1 MHQMLIFCVSVNVR
15 NFDLVQ
21 CIHENYNNM
30 KQTQDQILKGG
41 HVNIC
46 AEGDGLSDPF
56 LKYTFCWLT
65 CLESC
70 SSEVMF
76 ISRSWALDHKNHTE
90 WQLTGGWENGPG
102 QSQRVNVHSE
112 IVEFFFS
119 HQNSSEWCKQRWW
132 DLNQSLTYLY
142 SDSYVFQISS
152 YFKPRKYYSG
162 HVCHISS
169 GIKLQGWMK
178 FSETLRTSLKIW
190 MGIIIISST
199 FYVSFLWILAN
210 EICFSSLCG
219 YPPLSWSN
227 RVSVLWSHH
236 IASFAVNS
244 SLY

>member
-132 DLNQSLTYLY
+132 DLNQSLTYYTLTVMSSRY
-142 SDSYVFQISS
+142 HLILNWGNIILVMYVISHPVLNCRVEWNLVKLCAHPLKYGWALSSFQVHFTFHSYEYWQMKSVSLLFVVIHLLAGVIGS
-152 YFKPRKYYSG
+152 
-162 HVCHISS
+162 VCYEVI
-169 GIKLQGWMK
+169 
-178 FSETLRTSLKIW
+178 TSLH
-190 MGIIIISST
+190 
-199 FYVSFLWILAN
+199 LL
-210 EICFSSLCG
+210 
-219 YPPLSWSN
+219 
-227 RVSVLWSHH
+227 
-236 IASFAVNS
+236 
-244 SLY
+244 

>member
-112 IVEFFFS
+112 IVEVFFLIRT
-119 HQNSSEWCKQRWW
+119 HQNDVNKG
-132 DLNQSLTYLY
+132 D
-142 SDSYVFQISS
+142 
-152 YFKPRKYYSG
+152 
-162 HVCHISS
+162 
-169 GIKLQGWMK
+169 
-178 FSETLRTSLKIW
+178 ETLTNTLTVMSSRYHLILNRGNIILVMYVISHPVLNCRVEWNLVKLCAHPLKYGWALSSFQVHFTFHSYEYWQMKSVSLLFVVIHLLAGVIGSVCYEVITSLH
-190 MGIIIISST
+190 
-199 FYVSFLWILAN
+199 LL
-210 EICFSSLCG
+210 
-219 YPPLSWSN
+219 
-227 RVSVLWSHH
+227 
-236 IASFAVNS
+236 
-244 SLY
+244 